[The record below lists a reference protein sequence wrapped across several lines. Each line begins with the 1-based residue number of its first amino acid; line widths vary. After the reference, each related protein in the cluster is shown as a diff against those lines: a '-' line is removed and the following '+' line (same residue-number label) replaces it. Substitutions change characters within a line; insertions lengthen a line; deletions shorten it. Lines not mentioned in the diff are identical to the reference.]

1 MSDFELIG
9 EEEVF
14 FGGEAGDMG
23 DVGDET
29 VCSNFSDVTIGQFG
43 SAGALNNGGNAGPG
57 KRSPVKSRPQTPT
70 NRQPIS
76 TATTPKTTRPRSR
89 HNNMQSSPD
98 PPASPP
104 NHNQTTNLL
113 LDFTQQFD
121 AITSRPPMP
130 TTPLHRRTKSASPAK
145 GGKTSPSKF
154 ALPPATPTEKKFFN
168 LLDFSPGALASPRS
182 VPSITPREVDQLKA
196 SFASQLSQLRAE
208 LNGREA
214 EIIGLRD
221 ALRQSE
227 VRYADANNGMKQ
239 QEDEFEEERNNWQ
252 NTKIELRQLFE
263 TERVEKETLI
273 REMEKREDELRMLRE
288 RAEDA
293 LKELAD
299 AKHRVTYA
307 EDEAV
312 RAKKEAETA
321 WKHAEKTQPSGSATP
336 SSLDSINV
344 QTEVEKVARELHSLY
359 KAKHETKVTALKKS
373 YEARWEK
380 KVIGLQT
387 ELDTQRRRCGELEAQ
402 IQRKNEEE
410 MTANIKYSASNA
422 EELAA
427 LRDEVKRLGEELK
440 AERREK
446 GELVGA
452 VEELLSIQASSSAA
466 GGGELAEE
474 REKVSRRV
482 ARVSGVGFGG
492 SIGSNSG
499 LKSEIERMGV
509 GRK

>member
-1 MSDFELIG
+1 
-9 EEEVF
+9 
-14 FGGEAGDMG
+14 
-23 DVGDET
+23 
-29 VCSNFSDVTIGQFG
+29 
-43 SAGALNNGGNAGPG
+43 
-57 KRSPVKSRPQTPT
+57 
-70 NRQPIS
+70 
-76 TATTPKTTRPRSR
+76 
-89 HNNMQSSPD
+89 
-98 PPASPP
+98 
-104 NHNQTTNLL
+104 
-113 LDFTQQFD
+113 
-121 AITSRPPMP
+121 MP
-130 TTPLHRRTKSASPAK
+130 TTPLHRRTKSASPTK
-145 GGKTSPSKF
+145 GGKASPSKF

-168 LLDFSPGALASPRS
+168 LLDFSPGPLASPRS

-227 VRYADANNGMKQ
+227 VRYAEANNGMKQ

-263 TERVEKETLI
+263 AERIEKETLVH
-273 REMEKREDELRMLRE
+273 EMEKRENELRMLRE

-299 AKHRVTYA
+299 AKRRVTHA

-321 WKHAEKTQPSGSATP
+321 WKHAEKTQPSGSAAP
-336 SSLDSINV
+336 SSPGSANP
-344 QTEVEKVARELHSLY
+344 QAEVEKVARELHSLY

-380 KVIGLQT
+380 KVLVLQT
-387 ELDTQRRRCGELEAQ
+387 ELDTQKKRCEELEAQ
-402 IQRKNEEE
+402 IQKNEEE
-410 MTANIKYSASNA
+410 TTAGIKFSASNS
-422 EELAA
+422 EELAG
-427 LRDEVKRLGEELK
+427 LRDAVKRLEGEIK

-452 VEELLSIQASSSAA
+452 VEELLSIQASASAM

-499 LKSEIERMGV
+499 LKGGIERMG
-509 GRK
+509 GGARK

>member
-1 MSDFELIG
+1 
-9 EEEVF
+9 
-14 FGGEAGDMG
+14 
-23 DVGDET
+23 
-29 VCSNFSDVTIGQFG
+29 
-43 SAGALNNGGNAGPG
+43 
-57 KRSPVKSRPQTPT
+57 
-70 NRQPIS
+70 
-76 TATTPKTTRPRSR
+76 
-89 HNNMQSSPD
+89 MQSSPD
-98 PPASPP
+98 SPASPP

-130 TTPLHRRTKSASPAK
+130 STPLHRRTKSASPTK
-145 GGKTSPSKF
+145 GGKASPSKF
-154 ALPPATPTEKKFFN
+154 ALPPVTPTEKKFFN
-168 LLDFSPGALASPRS
+168 LLDFSPGVLASPRS

-263 TERVEKETLI
+263 AERIEKETLV

-293 LKELAD
+293 LKEVAD
-299 AKHRVTYA
+299 AKRRVTYA
-307 EDEAV
+307 EEEAA

-321 WKHAEKTQPSGSATP
+321 WKHAEKIQSTGSAAAP
-336 SSLDSINV
+336 SSPRSANV
-344 QTEVEKVARELHSLY
+344 QAEVEKVARELHSLY

-380 KVIGLQT
+380 KVLVLQT
-387 ELDTQRRRCGELEAQ
+387 ELDTQNKRCEELEAQ
-402 IQRKNEEE
+402 IQEKNEED
-410 MTANIKYSASNA
+410 MTANIKYSTAASNTA
-422 EELAA
+422 EELAG
-427 LRDEVKRLGEELK
+427 LRGEVKRLEVELET
-440 AERREK
+440 ERREK

-452 VEELLSIQASSSAA
+452 VEELLSIQAGSNAT
-466 GGGELAEE
+466 GGVELAAEE
-474 REKVSRRV
+474 REKVTRRV

-499 LKSEIERMGV
+499 LKSGIERMGGG

>member
-1 MSDFELIG
+1 
-9 EEEVF
+9 
-14 FGGEAGDMG
+14 
-23 DVGDET
+23 
-29 VCSNFSDVTIGQFG
+29 
-43 SAGALNNGGNAGPG
+43 
-57 KRSPVKSRPQTPT
+57 
-70 NRQPIS
+70 
-76 TATTPKTTRPRSR
+76 
-89 HNNMQSSPD
+89 
-98 PPASPP
+98 
-104 NHNQTTNLL
+104 
-113 LDFTQQFD
+113 
-121 AITSRPPMP
+121 MP
-130 TTPLHRRTKSASPAK
+130 TTPLHRRTKSASPTK
-145 GGKTSPSKF
+145 GGKASPSKF

-168 LLDFSPGALASPRS
+168 LLDFSPGPLASPRS

-227 VRYADANNGMKQ
+227 VRYAEANNGMKQ

-263 TERVEKETLI
+263 AERIEKETLVH
-273 REMEKREDELRMLRE
+273 EMEKRENELRMLRE

-299 AKHRVTYA
+299 AKRRVTHA

-321 WKHAEKTQPSGSATP
+321 WKHAEKTQPSGSAAP
-336 SSLDSINV
+336 SSPGSTNP
-344 QTEVEKVARELHSLY
+344 QAEVEKVARELHSLY

-380 KVIGLQT
+380 KVLVLQT
-387 ELDTQRRRCGELEAQ
+387 ELDTQKKRCEELEAQ
-402 IQRKNEEE
+402 IQKNEEE
-410 MTANIKYSASNA
+410 TTAGIKFSASNS
-422 EELAA
+422 EELAG
-427 LRDEVKRLGEELK
+427 LRDAVKRLEGEIK

-452 VEELLSIQASSSAA
+452 VEELLSIQASASAM

-499 LKSEIERMGV
+499 LKGGIERMG
-509 GRK
+509 GGARK